1 MSPVRQVMRQAFA
14 ENPCWLLG
22 KFFRVCTLLK
32 PSHACRD
39 FHQMPNWAHP
49 VVSGDSAYPHEPWL
63 QKPILHAVPGTPQAR
78 YTRLHNANRNCVERT
93 IGTLKGR
100 FRCLLTDRTLHYAPV
115 KAGQIVNACAVL
127 HNFLME
133 RNEPLLVFLVPED
146 LGEDEEDINLQEV
159 GLMEQA
165 LLVRNHLIQ
174 IANDYYLN
182 N

>member
-1 MSPVRQVMRQAFA
+1 
-14 ENPCWLLG
+14 
-22 KFFRVCTLLK
+22 
-32 PSHACRD
+32 
-39 FHQMPNWAHP
+39 
-49 VVSGDSAYPHEPWL
+49 
-63 QKPILHAVPGTPQAR
+63 
-78 YTRLHNANRNCVERT
+78 
-93 IGTLKGR
+93 
-100 FRCLLTDRTLHYAPV
+100 
-115 KAGQIVNACAVL
+115 
-127 HNFLME
+127 ME